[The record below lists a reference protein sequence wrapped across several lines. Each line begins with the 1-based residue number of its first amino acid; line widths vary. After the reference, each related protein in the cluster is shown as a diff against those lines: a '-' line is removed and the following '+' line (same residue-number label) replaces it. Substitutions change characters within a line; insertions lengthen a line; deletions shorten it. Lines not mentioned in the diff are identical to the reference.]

1 MGGGPT
7 SLQTPTQTPAAP
19 NSALGTLP
27 TETSIH
33 SLSTTNRQNSYRHTQ
48 TTKEKPCIDILIDT
62 VATVIPTI
70 FATILLDC
78 IFLDFGWCKAVVIV
92 SSTIGSSSVLIVVII
107 VLSERL
113 VCLSDDNDDS
123 PRTSI

>member
-1 MGGGPT
+1 MGSPLGWPL
-7 SLQTPTQTPAAP
+7 SPQTQTQTPAAP

-48 TTKEKPCIDILIDT
+48 TTKEKPCINILIDT

-70 FATILLDC
+70 FATILLDWG
-78 IFLDFGWCKAVVIV
+78 FLDYGWWKAVVIV
-92 SSTIGSSSVLIVVII
+92 SSTVGSSTVLMVVII
-107 VLSERL
+107 VLR
-113 VCLSDDNDDS
+113 
-123 PRTSI
+123 IQ